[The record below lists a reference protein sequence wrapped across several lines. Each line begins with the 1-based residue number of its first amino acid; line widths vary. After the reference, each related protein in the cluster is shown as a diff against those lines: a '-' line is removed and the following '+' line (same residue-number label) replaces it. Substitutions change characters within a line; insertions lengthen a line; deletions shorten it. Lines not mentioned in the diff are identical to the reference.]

1 MRPPASSDCDGFWKR
16 PKYFPSSGEIQ
27 LFPFFTIKI
36 VQVAEEN
43 FTAVS
48 VIVDILSLIQVAEEN
63 FTAVSNL
70 QELSLGAPLSQ
81 WFVPGTSGKAC
92 VSHIMLFNK
101 SIGIQCTL
109 NMHKLCKVWNC
120 VNQLNWYVYIFPLFW
135 KLIILFSKSPGR
147 KLKAPGHLIDCVQ
160 SGWGFNF
167 MLQPRSY
174 KLYTLYV
181 SVPTSKKGSTE
192 SKTTKKNIFIIVMD
206 W

>member
-109 NMHKLCKVWNC
+109 NKHAAQTMQSVKLCES
-120 VNQLNWYVYIFPLFW
+120 I
-135 KLIILFSKSPGR
+135 KLICLYLSTFFSYFSPN
-147 KLKAPGHLIDCVQ
+147 HLA
-160 SGWGFNF
+160 
-167 MLQPRSY
+167 
-174 KLYTLYV
+174 
-181 SVPTSKKGSTE
+181 GSWRRLD
-192 SKTTKKNIFIIVMD
+192 I